1 MELDYKKLCFPLF
14 RNYISFA
21 LNSPVNKRL
30 CAMANVLVLLSDLQT
45 GRSTSTVEVRLL
57 RFREA
62 RNIRRGGELMGIDML
77 LLDSQI
83 IGELNCGSSGDVNAA
98 EVRCSL
104 NRLQDVL
111 VARPSQRWRRFQC
124 LRRELSKYGDTK
136 TARTVMLAK
145 VKKLIEATPLFR
157 DKLTFPALR
166 STKLRTLINQR
177 CVSFFLTMSS
187 LAVDWQHQLC
197 KTPRPDPDIK
207 TLFTDHTCAVPNG
220 PLAPSSVNP
229 PVTTLTKPTAF
240 PSLGAHGPFPP
251 GTAIAAANSANWPG
265 LPKGVSVHA
274 WEKDLCAKVVSKQ
287 ELGFMRRIMTT
298 EATRT
303 KKLGTGAVRISNEE
317 RMKKETS
324 CAMWRRSDGGLS
336 MWNWRGRSK
345 GGFQPHSNG

>member
-14 RNYISFA
+14 RNYISFV

-30 CAMANVLVLLSDLQT
+30 CAMANVLVLFSDLQT

-62 RNIRRGGELMGIDML
+62 RNIRRGGELMGIDVL

-83 IGELNCGSSGDVNAA
+83 LGELNCGSSGDVNAA

-111 VARPSQRWRRFQC
+111 QRPSQRWRRFQC
-124 LRRELSKYGDTK
+124 LRRQKITKSQGWTYLIFAQEVSYISRAMETFLFPSSGCHQKPKQPCLTGLHQKLSFLM
-136 TARTVMLAK
+136 VMFQICQDQ
-145 VKKLIEATPLFR
+145 V
-157 DKLTFPALR
+157 
-166 STKLRTLINQR
+166 
-177 CVSFFLTMSS
+177 
-187 LAVDWQHQLC
+187 HQLC

-251 GTAIAAANSANWPG
+251 GTAIAAANSANWTG

-274 WEKDLCAKVVSKQ
+274 WEKDLCAKV

-298 EATRT
+298 DATTT

-317 RMKKETS
+317 RVKKETS

>member
-1 MELDYKKLCFPLF
+1 
-14 RNYISFA
+14 
-21 LNSPVNKRL
+21 
-30 CAMANVLVLLSDLQT
+30 
-45 GRSTSTVEVRLL
+45 
-57 RFREA
+57 
-62 RNIRRGGELMGIDML
+62 
-77 LLDSQI
+77 
-83 IGELNCGSSGDVNAA
+83 
-98 EVRCSL
+98 
-104 NRLQDVL
+104 
-111 VARPSQRWRRFQC
+111 
-124 LRRELSKYGDTK
+124 
-136 TARTVMLAK
+136 MLAK

-265 LPKGVSVHA
+265 LPKVCSCLGKRFMCEGWFSSIVQSCRRRAVYA
-274 WEKDLCAKVVSKQ
+274 SIRLSGPVCEKTHSRKLNRV
-287 ELGFMRRIMTT
+287 LGRDKWNFMCTY
-298 EATRT
+298 
-303 KKLGTGAVRISNEE
+303 
-317 RMKKETS
+317 
-324 CAMWRRSDGGLS
+324 
-336 MWNWRGRSK
+336 
-345 GGFQPHSNG
+345 F